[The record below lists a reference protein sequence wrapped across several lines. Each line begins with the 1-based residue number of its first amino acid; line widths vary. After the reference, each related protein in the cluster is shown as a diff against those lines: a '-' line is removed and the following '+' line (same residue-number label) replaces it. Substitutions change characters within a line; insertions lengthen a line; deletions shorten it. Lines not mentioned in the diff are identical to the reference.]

1 MTSPPE
7 ALQFDNQTI
16 FIKSSEDMSELE
28 DSSIDVIVTSPPYN
42 VGKNYSSERGRYN
55 DRRPHHEYLAFLKRV
70 FLECYRVLRDDGVF
84 FLNIGDSA
92 RDQGKSEDVV
102 RSAAEAGFQ
111 RLQTAIWIKSI
122 FGKGHY
128 TPSGGSRRLN
138 NLWEFV
144 FILVKGKQYH
154 FDPKSIGIPYADK
167 SNIGR
172 YSDVDLRDPGD
183 LLFAPYVK
191 TTGQTIKKGHEA
203 PFPIG
208 LAWNLIKL
216 VPNAKR
222 VLDPF
227 AGTGSTLAAARQL
240 GIEGVGY
247 EIHPRPEII
256 KTTIL
261 FEFTPMRSPLL
272 PQLERYAATITDL
285 LEKATVELSPDQREK
300 ILASLPART
309 VKELEWACNDLAFPM
324 PLRQSK
330 KSAKKKSLLE
340 HLESPEKED

>member
-1 MTSPPE
+1 
-7 ALQFDNQTI
+7 
-16 FIKSSEDMSELE
+16 
-28 DSSIDVIVTSPPYN
+28 
-42 VGKNYSSERGRYN
+42 
-55 DRRPHHEYLAFLKRV
+55 
-70 FLECYRVLRDDGVF
+70 
-84 FLNIGDSA
+84 
-92 RDQGKSEDVV
+92 
-102 RSAAEAGFQ
+102 
-111 RLQTAIWIKSI
+111 
-122 FGKGHY
+122 
-128 TPSGGSRRLN
+128 
-138 NLWEFV
+138 
-144 FILVKGKQYH
+144 
-154 FDPKSIGIPYADK
+154 
-167 SNIGR
+167 
-172 YSDVDLRDPGD
+172 
-183 LLFAPYVK
+183 
-191 TTGQTIKKGHEA
+191 
-203 PFPIG
+203 
-208 LAWNLIKL
+208 
-216 VPNAKR
+216 

-340 HLESPEKED
+340 HLESRGKED